1 MCGRFTL
8 TVSPEEL
15 ADLFDLPAPPE
26 QLAMRYNIAP
36 TQPVG
41 VVRLSPRTGEREWA
55 LTVWGL
61 IPSWSK
67 DPSIGARMINARAE
81 TVDEKPSFRA
91 AFKRRRCIV
100 PASGF
105 YEWRKTNGAKQ
116 PYYITSATGDILG
129 FAGLW
134 EQWSG
139 PDGEELES
147 CTILTTEPNEAVSR
161 LHNRMP
167 VILAPEDYDE
177 WLGKPGDATPAQLSQ
192 LKHLFRPFPDVLMT
206 LYPVS
211 TYVNNPRNEGE
222 ACVEG
227 VEGE

>member
-139 PDGEELES
+139 PDGEELAE
-147 CTILTTEPNEAVSR
+147 IKVR
-161 LHNRMP
+161 
-167 VILAPEDYDE
+167 
-177 WLGKPGDATPAQLSQ
+177 
-192 LKHLFRPFPDVLMT
+192 
-206 LYPVS
+206 
-211 TYVNNPRNEGE
+211 
-222 ACVEG
+222 
-227 VEGE
+227 